1 MTTRIEKLTAV
12 ARQLHGRL
20 PLAAILQTV
29 TDGAAEVVSAPRT
42 SLRLLEPSRTRLIA
56 VCRAGATLH
65 HNPMTPFQLGEG
77 LVGWIAQHCQPLR
90 SDDAESDPRFAPRPG
105 MKEPMGSF
113 VGVPLMAGAQCMGV
127 LSAVHPDNDYFSEEA
142 EQLLV
147 LLATIAAPHVEIAR
161 LSRLMRVDSLTGTLN
176 RRGLHE
182 AFPDGAGARATDK
195 LVEPLSV
202 GMVDIDRF
210 KQVNDEF
217 GHAVGDEVL
226 RAVSERIA
234 GTLRA
239 GDGVVRYGGEEFL
252 LILPEADRD
261 ASARI
266 ADRARLA
273 VCAEPIIAADTPIS
287 VTISA
292 GVAQRR
298 PGEPRDDVIERADRA
313 MYAAKRA
320 GRNRVELAD

>member
-1 MTTRIEKLTAV
+1 MTTHIEKLTEI

-20 PLAAILQTV
+20 PLTEILQTV
-29 TDGAAEVVSAPRT
+29 TDGAADVLGVPHT
-42 SLRLLEPSRTRLIA
+42 SLRLFEPSRTRLIA

-65 HNPMTPFQLGEG
+65 QNPITPFQLGEG
-77 LVGWIAQHCQPLR
+77 LVGWIAQRCLPLR
-90 SDDAESDPRFAPRPG
+90 LEDAESDPRFAPRPG
-105 MKEPMGSF
+105 MKGHMGSF

-127 LSAVHPDNDYFSEEA
+127 LSAVHPDNAFFSDED

-147 LLATIAAPHVEIAR
+147 LLATIAAPHIEIAR

-182 AFPDGAGARATDK
+182 SFPDDSET
-195 LVEPLSV
+195 LLEPLSV
-202 GMVDIDRF
+202 VMLDIDHF

-226 RAVSERIA
+226 RVVSERIA
-234 GTLRA
+234 LSLRV
-239 GDGVVRYGGEEFL
+239 GDGVVRYGGDEFL
-252 LILPEADRD
+252 LILPEADKN

-273 VCAEPIIAADTPIS
+273 VCDEPIVTADTPIS
-287 VTISA
+287 VTVSA
-292 GVAQRR
+292 GVAQRCSS
-298 PGEPRDDVIERADRA
+298 ESRDDVIKRSDCA

-320 GRNRVELAD
+320 GRNRIELAD